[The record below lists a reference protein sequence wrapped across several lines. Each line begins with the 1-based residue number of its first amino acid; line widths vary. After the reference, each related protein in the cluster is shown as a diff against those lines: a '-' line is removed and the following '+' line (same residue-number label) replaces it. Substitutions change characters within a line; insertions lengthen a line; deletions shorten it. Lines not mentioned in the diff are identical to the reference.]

1 MDRHSDGAHGERLKA
16 GAAAMEPEEQIYV
29 NLEELGVPVKA
40 ETKPG
45 PEEEPGRWV
54 PLKAAAVALLLLSLL
69 LAATVAAVA
78 ALYSRDFSRL
88 STHLANHTAERLQL
102 LVRYQNLSH
111 ERDQLQTSLSRVLKN
126 VGSCPGGWKKFGCRC
141 YFLSPTQSSWSTSR
155 QQCSNQGAE
164 LVVIR
169 SQEEMVFLNKL
180 GDRLKFW
187 IGLKQTFGSFN
198 WEWTD
203 GRSPATTFWR
213 NRQSLYHGYRT
224 QRCAAFNSFEEGNF
238 RGTFL
243 SWSRELCSQNLQ
255 WVCEK
260 PAEYV

>member
-1 MDRHSDGAHGERLKA
+1 STCTEDGETDREH
-16 GAAAMEPEEQIYV
+16 
-29 NLEELGVPVKA
+29 LEFLEHFSVDCVR
-40 ETKPG
+40 
-45 PEEEPGRWV
+45 EEEKKH
-54 PLKAAAVALLLLSLL
+54 L
-69 LAATVAAVA
+69 
-78 ALYSRDFSRL
+78 RL
-88 STHLANHTAERLQL
+88 IVQTKIQTDLVLNWFWTFQQL
-102 LVRYQNLSH
+102 HVS
-111 ERDQLQTSLSRVLKN
+111 SCVSS
-126 VGSCPGGWKKFGCRC
+126 GSCPGGWKKFGCRC

-203 GRSPATTFWR
+203 GRSPATTF
-213 NRQSLYHGYRT
+213 
-224 QRCAAFNSFEEGNF
+224 EEGNF